1 MRGFVFFIFLSLFIV
16 LSLSAFVQAQ
26 TFYGTNDLKTFRT
39 GRDKEFRN
47 KAESPLLEEDF
58 SNFKGLNY
66 YDEDK
71 SFRVEAQF
79 QRTTDENYFQMPTS
93 SGVPKRYVKYGV
105 LKFKLENREYQL
117 NVYQA
122 DKAVLEKF
130 PEYAD
135 LLFVP
140 FKDATNGTETYGGGR
155 YIDIKTPK
163 GNKVILDFNLAYNPS
178 CAYGSDKYSC
188 PIPPKKN
195 SLKIA
200 IKAGEKNFE
209 YFGKQ
214 H

>member
-1 MRGFVFFIFLSLFIV
+1 MRSSVFFIFWSFLIV
-16 LSLSAFVQAQ
+16 LSLAAFAQAQ
-26 TFYGTNDLKTFRT
+26 TFYGTDDLKTFRT

-47 KAESPLLEEDF
+47 RAESPLLEEDF

-71 SFRVEAQF
+71 SFQVEARF
-79 QRTTDENYFQMPTS
+79 ERTADESYFQMPTS
-93 SGVPKRYVKYGV
+93 SGVPKKYIKYGV
-105 LKFKLENREYQL
+105 LKFNLGGRQQQL
-117 NVYQA
+117 NVYQT
-122 DKAVLEKF
+122 DKATLEKY

-140 FKDATNGTETYGGGR
+140 FKDATNGAETYSGGR

-163 GNKVILDFNLAYNPS
+163 GNKVMLDFNLAYNPS
-178 CAYGSDKYSC
+178 CAYGSDRYSC

-195 SLKIA
+195 FLKIA
-200 IKAGEKNFE
+200 VKAGEKNFE
-209 YFGKQ
+209 YFGKK